1 MLSGLLVPAL
11 DPRRSDV
18 EDAARSFRA
27 FRQSPMPGVQ
37 RAARRSLTRAIS
49 VNERLQEALHTPTS
63 HVVVPVFALANA
75 GVDLRDGVLG
85 DALGSRLMWGI
96 VLGLVVGKAVGI
108 FLGAFASVR
117 LGWGRL
123 PQGVGL
129 GHTLAGGALSGI
141 GFTVSL
147 LIISLAFESSRLQDQ
162 ARVGVLLAA
171 VLASLAGWLAFRF
184 AARFL
189 GQRDA
194 ALPTLL
200 SRPVDPSRDH
210 VLGPADAELTLVE
223 YLDYECPFCARVSG
237 VGDELRAH
245 FGDRLR
251 YVTRHLPLPVHPH
264 AELAALAA
272 EAAAR
277 QGRFWEM
284 HAVLFAHQDQLEL
297 EDLVGYAADLDL
309 DVEQFMRD
317 LDDDALARHVAHDVA
332 SAEESGVRGTPTFF
346 VGEDRHVGPHDART
360 LIAAL
365 EASGRAPRPI
375 G

>member
-1 MLSGLLVPAL
+1 
-11 DPRRSDV
+11 
-18 EDAARSFRA
+18 
-27 FRQSPMPGVQ
+27 
-37 RAARRSLTRAIS
+37 
-49 VNERLQEALHTPTS
+49 
-63 HVVVPVFALANA
+63 
-75 GVDLRDGVLG
+75 
-85 DALGSRLMWGI
+85 MWGI
-96 VLGLVVGKAVGI
+96 VLGLVVGKALGI
-108 FLGAFASVR
+108 FAGAWASVR

-171 VLASLAGWLAFRF
+171 ALASLAGWLAFRF

-194 ALPTLL
+194 ALPTHL
-200 SRPVDPSRDH
+200 SRPVDPARDH
-210 VLGPADAELTLVE
+210 VAGPVDAPLTLVE
-223 YLDYECPFCARVSG
+223 YLDFECPFCARVSG
-237 VGDELRAH
+237 VGTELRAH

-264 AELAALAA
+264 AELAALGA

-277 QGRFWEM
+277 QGRYWDM
-284 HAVLFAHQDQLEL
+284 HDVLFAHQDQLEL
-297 EDLVGYAADLDL
+297 EDLVGYAAELDL
-309 DVEQFMRD
+309 DVEQFLRD
-317 LDDDALARHVAHDVA
+317 MEDEDLARHIQHDVA

-346 VGEDRHVGPHDART
+346 VGDTRHVGPHDART
-360 LIAAL
+360 LITAL
-365 EASGRAPRPI
+365 EALPVSRPI